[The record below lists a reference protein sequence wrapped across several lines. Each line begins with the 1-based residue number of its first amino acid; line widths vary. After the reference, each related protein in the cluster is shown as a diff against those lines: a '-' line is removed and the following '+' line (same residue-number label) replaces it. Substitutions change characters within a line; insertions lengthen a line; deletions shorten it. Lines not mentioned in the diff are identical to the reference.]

1 MIVMF
6 FILFEHYILNVQIS
20 LPTTHFHFNVDPM
33 RSLTI
38 CGFRRVAR
46 RAIETLDGVLPG
58 AQNLNKF
65 FEKKILPLSG
75 PRQESL
81 QPVSPFLICIIE

>member
-20 LPTTHFHFNVDPM
+20 LPTTHSHFNVDLM

-38 CGFRRVAR
+38 CDFRRVTR

-58 AQNLNKF
+58 AQNLNK
-65 FEKKILPLSG
+65 
-75 PRQESL
+75 SL
-81 QPVSPFLICIIE
+81 RRKSYRYLVLDRNGCSPSAPF